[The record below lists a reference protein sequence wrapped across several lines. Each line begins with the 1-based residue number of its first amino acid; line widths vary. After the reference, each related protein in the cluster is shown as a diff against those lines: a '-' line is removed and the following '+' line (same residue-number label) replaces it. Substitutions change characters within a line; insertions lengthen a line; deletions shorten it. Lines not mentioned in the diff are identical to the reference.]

1 MNTQVSF
8 PLAVLL
14 KEKGFSWKT
23 GDIDDYDEGRHGYF
37 KHNKGRIAPLSYF
50 HFDTNHNGVQWTNLN
65 IPAPTIGEVV
75 IWLYEKHGIWISVE
89 TCIIGSDEWDYGY
102 KIVYLPKEF
111 ENAKRRAAHLVI
123 KESFQEQIGSYSG
136 AWHSPTEA
144 YEAAIEYTLKNL
156 I

>member
-50 HFDTNHNGVQWTNLN
+50 HFETNHNGVQWTNLN

-75 IWLYEKHGIWISVE
+75 IWLYEKHGIWIGVIERDPNQTEWEFQTSKKE
-89 TCIIGSDEWDYGY
+89 IGLIFASGQYP
-102 KIVYLPKEF
+102 PKYY
-111 ENAKRRAAHLVI
+111 N
-123 KESFQEQIGSYSG
+123 
-136 AWHSPTEA
+136 SPTEA